1 MLLQTTERPI
11 IFPHPTERREM
22 TATFIIRPTVIFRC
36 QANPQKCKV
45 LFNQIIWWKLK
56 ANWAVLLQLIIKR
69 LAHNTRLVID
79 WTPVWIL
86 IHFLFFYG
94 KMFCLYHSQT
104 HTITDTKLFSGSFW
118 HILSLISLLITL
130 LSLIYQHVC
139 TASSLLGSIG
149 LTRGL
154 GSGQILRSMLTS
166 LCSGSRF
173 RHSSVPMSTW
183 QRYRSEAECNVKSV
197 SSSTEVFALVIC
209 MQRASEQLGISRQN
223 KTDGFVIDI
232 QISWFQYQCRKCSPW
247 GFF

>member
-1 MLLQTTERPI
+1 
-11 IFPHPTERREM
+11 M

-86 IHFLFFYG
+86 IHFFFFFHG
-94 KMFCLYHSQT
+94 KMFRLYHSQT
-104 HTITDTKLFSGSFW
+104 HTITDTKLFSSSFW

-149 LTRGL
+149 LTRGS
-154 GSGQILRSMLTS
+154 GSGQILRSMLTF

-173 RHSSVPMSTW
+173 DIAPFPCPYGSGIDRRQSAMSNLFLPLLRFLRW
-183 QRYRSEAECNVKSV
+183 W
-197 SSSTEVFALVIC
+197 
-209 MQRASEQLGISRQN
+209 SEQLWILRQN
-223 KTDGFVIDI
+223 KTYGFVIDM
-232 QISWFQYQCRKCSPW
+232 QISWFHYQCRKCSAW
-247 GFF
+247 GYWRLT